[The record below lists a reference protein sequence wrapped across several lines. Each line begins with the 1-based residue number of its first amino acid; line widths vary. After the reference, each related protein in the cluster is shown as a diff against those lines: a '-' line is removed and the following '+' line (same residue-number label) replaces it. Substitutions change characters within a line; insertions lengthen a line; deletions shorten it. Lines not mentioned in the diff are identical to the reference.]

1 MLFVF
6 DAIVNIES
14 TLVLSVLPTIG
25 IKDPTAFFTDRL
37 STESEDA
44 DRKFCKDMT
53 NEKSVTKPVITHL
66 INFFIWASIDA
77 KEKFE
82 DILLIREED
91 KNKHVSGIR
100 MLLEMRC
107 KIVDIN
113 ETAVEKTA
121 PEKELP
127 DEMQSETITGIADA
141 QKTFNDSTDSFT
153 RFKVCCIDG
162 KHIAIIEMNTADEYV
177 FCR

>member
-1 MLFVF
+1 
-6 DAIVNIES
+6 
-14 TLVLSVLPTIG
+14 
-25 IKDPTAFFTDRL
+25 
-37 STESEDA
+37 
-44 DRKFCKDMT
+44 
-53 NEKSVTKPVITHL
+53 
-66 INFFIWASIDA
+66 
-77 KEKFE
+77 
-82 DILLIREED
+82 
-91 KNKHVSGIR
+91 

-177 FCR
+177 FCRYEFSVCTPFKNIDSKMTKQIRKDSLRQFLIQFKKEWYTVSTTD